1 MHSVA
6 VTGISIL
13 FTEPR
18 YIQYS
23 CIHQPKQD
31 WKSGSFSEH
40 RLNRLLS
47 LEHKWSSLLLKL
59 SWERLPTLR
68 ITWKIAGIYICVL
81 DLQRSCLFYFFWNWL
96 LLHIFLEVTLDQQH
110 MADGYNEVMWIYT
123 LKKYLNIVTRLLWTC
138 PALFIQGLYPSL
150 AG

>member
-59 SWERLPTLR
+59 SWERLPTWESPEDRRNLYLC
-68 ITWKIAGIYICVL
+68 AGS
-81 DLQRSCLFYFFWNWL
+81 QRSCLFLFYFFFGTGFYY
-96 LLHIFLEVTLDQQH
+96 IFLEVTLDQQH
-110 MADGYNEVMWIYT
+110 ITDGYNEVMWIYT

-138 PALFIQGLYPSL
+138 PALFIQGLPHH
-150 AG
+150 